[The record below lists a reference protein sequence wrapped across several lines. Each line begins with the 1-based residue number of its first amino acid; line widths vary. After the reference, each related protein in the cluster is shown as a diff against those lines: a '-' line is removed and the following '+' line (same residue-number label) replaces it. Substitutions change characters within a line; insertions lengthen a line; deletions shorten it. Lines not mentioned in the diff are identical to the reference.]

1 LGQLI
6 GGYGLPTYDE
16 AEACLRIRRKVQLP
30 QIPQKGLFAYL
41 PQKSHRRQIERL
53 VKGPSG
59 KNLPFVPVG

>member
-6 GGYGLPTYDE
+6 GGYGLPTDDE
-16 AEACLRIRRKVQLP
+16 AEASLGIRRKVQLP

-41 PQKSHRRQIERL
+41 PQKSYRRQIERL

-59 KNLPFVPVG
+59 KNLPFVPIG